1 MKMGTSEDTQEG
13 ADVTDGWDYK
23 SYLRMLLFL
32 ENGDH
37 LTMRTLNRVEQ
48 NLIYEKGLAFFHAD
62 ACVTKLRL
70 QNLVQIRNGLSY
82 EFPLYFGYE

>member
-1 MKMGTSEDTQEG
+1 
-13 ADVTDGWDYK
+13 
-23 SYLRMLLFL
+23 
-32 ENGDH
+32 
-37 LTMRTLNRVEQ
+37 MRTLDRVEQ
-48 NLIYEKGLAFFHAD
+48 NLIYEKTDLPFLRAD